1 MNKDKHLN
9 GQRAK
14 RVPLLA
20 DVELDI
26 NADIITA
33 MVTEISDTGVRID
46 TSPPLIAKMRFV
58 FDSQLQDRKAQL
70 VWVKKT
76 LDGCMSYGFEFIS
89 DNQENENAS

>member
-1 MNKDKHLN
+1 MNKDNHLN

-14 RVPLLA
+14 RVPFLA

-33 MVTEISDTGVRID
+33 MVTNISDTGIRID
-46 TSPPLIAKMRFV
+46 TSPPLIASMRFGL
-58 FDSQLQDRKAQL
+58 DSQLQDRKAQL

-76 LDGCMSYGFEFIS
+76 IDGCMSYGFEFLPEEK
-89 DNQENENAS
+89 DDAS

>member
-1 MNKDKHLN
+1 MNKDKDLN
-9 GQRAK
+9 KRRAE

-20 DVELDI
+20 DVDLDI

-33 MVTEISDTGVRID
+33 MVTDISDTGVRID
-46 TSPPLIAKMRFV
+46 TSPPLITRMRFV

-76 LDGCMSYGFEFIS
+76 LDGCMSYGFEFLP
-89 DNQENENAS
+89 DNEE